1 MEVWSAEE
9 VTSEAQQ
16 LEDEQEKGM
25 WGGKMMHS
33 ALGGGVQAMLGRGA
47 GGEEGHRRCKP
58 EMISKIWL
66 TVLPKGFCTP
76 ENL

>member
-25 WGGKMMHS
+25 SWK
-33 ALGGGVQAMLGRGA
+33 
-47 GGEEGHRRCKP
+47 RR
-58 EMISKIWL
+58 EAIS
-66 TVLPKGFCTP
+66 V
-76 ENL
+76 ES